1 MTNKS
6 ALSFASEVRISP
18 RWVIGSLAALGSP
31 TMFIIELL
39 SGALELKMALFFL
52 LFYVV
57 LGLSW
62 LLVNQ
67 NHWGGKWFFLIAVVG
82 MISVG
87 YSWWQ
92 MPELLILLVIP
103 PVLAAVLISLPAT
116 LLTAVG
122 ETILLLAW
130 STSVMNN
137 TSVVMIT
144 VVVVIIWALLGLMVV
159 AYYPVNQLAQWS
171 WNYFQQA
178 QALLEETQNRK
189 VELQQALN
197 DLTQANQQLTRMNK
211 LAQGLRRMAEE
222 ARRVKEEFVA
232 QVSHELRTP
241 LNMIIGYSEVI
252 LQSPEIYGS
261 KLPAALLADL
271 TVVFKNAE
279 HLSALIDDVLD
290 LTEIDTEQMALT
302 KTEVQLPE
310 IIEAATVAVRPLF
323 DSKGLY
329 LRIDIPIDLPPLF
342 CDRTRIREVLLN
354 LLSNAGRFTQKGGVQ
369 INAWQQENDLIVT
382 VTDTGPGISTE
393 NKVKLFQP
401 FQQLSSSVRQQ
412 YGGSG
417 LGLNISKRFVELHGG
432 DIWVD
437 STPGVGT
444 TFSFRI
450 PIALP
455 MPPESELT
463 RRLQPDWEYHQR
475 THPSKAPK
483 TMAQPRFVVL
493 DKGNILPRLMARY
506 LTNAE
511 IIAVSSLQQ
520 ALRELADSPST
531 ALVMNDLSIDDT
543 LHRLENSALPEGTPV
558 MICSIPNPTE
568 YTGTMGVCDYLVK
581 PISQNVLL
589 AALDRLEKP
598 VKSVLIVDDQPEILR
613 LYRRMLAASKRDYQV
628 FQAKNGQ
635 EAMRMARQGQP
646 DVILLDLVMP
656 KLDGWQF
663 LRAKNNEPALSN
675 IPIIVTSANDS
686 TSQPTASNLF
696 VVTQRGGLSTRE
708 LLTFIKQTAA
718 QLSTL
723 APSADPTLPAT
734 LAAELAYE

>member
-31 TMFIIELL
+31 TMFIVELL

-103 PVLAAVLISLPAT
+103 PILAAVLISLPAT
-116 LLTAVG
+116 LLTTVG

-144 VVVVIIWALLGLMVV
+144 MVVVIIWMLLGLMVV

-171 WNYFQQA
+171 WDYFQQA

-302 KTEVQLPE
+302 KTEVQLHE
-310 IIEAATVAVRPLF
+310 IVEAATVAVRPLF

-329 LRIDIPIDLPPLF
+329 LKIDVPVDLPPLF

-382 VTDTGPGISTE
+382 VTDTGPGISAE
-393 NKVKLFQP
+393 NKVKLFEP
-401 FQQLSSSVRQQ
+401 FQQLSPSVRQQ

-417 LGLNISKRFVELHGG
+417 LGLNISKRFIELHGG

-444 TFSFRI
+444 TFSFRL
-450 PIALP
+450 PVALP
-455 MPPESELT
+455 IPPESELI

-475 THPSKAPK
+475 TRPSKAPK

-511 IIAVSSLQQ
+511 IVSVSSLEQ
-520 ALRELADSPST
+520 AFQELADNPST
-531 ALVMNDLSIDDT
+531 ALMVNVISIDET
-543 LHRLENSALPEGTPV
+543 LQRLESPELPKGTPV
-558 MICSIPNPTE
+558 MICSIPNPAE
-568 YTGTMGVCDYLVK
+568 ITGILGAFDYLVK

-589 AALDRLEKP
+589 ATLDRLDQPIKTI
-598 VKSVLIVDDQPEILR
+598 LIVDDQADMLR
-613 LYRRMLAASKRDYQV
+613 LYRRMLGSSKRDYKV
-628 FQAKNGQ
+628 IQAKNGQ
-635 EAMRMARQGQP
+635 EALRILRQEKP
-646 DVILLDLVMP
+646 DVVLLDLVMP
-656 KLDGWQF
+656 KMDGWQF
-663 LRAKNNEPALSN
+663 LKTRNNESAFRN
-675 IPIIVTSANDS
+675 IPVIVTSANDPA
-686 TSQPTASNLF
+686 SQPIVSNMF
-696 VVTQRGGLSTRE
+696 VITQSGGLSTRE
-708 LLTFIKQTAA
+708 LLTFIKQTTTL
-718 QLSTL
+718 LSTID
-723 APSADPTLPAT
+723 PSADPTPPVT